1 MSAEGG
7 GQATAGAGLRVDFYI
22 LDSDAP
28 NGRLQLACKLAE
40 KAYLADHSVLIWHTD
55 AQELRSLDE
64 LLWVF
69 RDGSFVPHELAGAPR
84 PGATANESPVT
95 LSAGLAPPGP
105 VDVLINLAPEVPPC
119 LAQSKRVI
127 EIIDSDET
135 RRKAGRM
142 RFKAYRDSGVQPA
155 SHNVQL

>member
-1 MSAEGG
+1 MSAEAG
-7 GQATAGAGLRVDFYI
+7 GQATAGTAPDAALRVDFYI
-22 LDSDAP
+22 LDSEAP

-40 KAYLADHSVLIWHTD
+40 KAYLAEQSVLIWHTD
-55 AQELRSLDE
+55 PQELRSLDD

-69 RDGSFVPHELAGAPR
+69 RDGSFIPHDMIGGEAP
-84 PGATANESPVT
+84 VI
-95 LSAGLAPPGP
+95 LSAGVAPPGP
-105 VDVLINLAPEVPPC
+105 LDVLINLAPDVPPC

-135 RRKAGRM
+135 RRKAGRL
-142 RFKAYRDSGVQPA
+142 RFKAYRENGVQPA